1 MISVIS
7 LLVVLTLSILIT
19 RIATVALVHTGMSRE
34 AARFQA
40 RSAFTGVGF
49 TTSEAEQVVN
59 HPVRR
64 RIILL
69 LMLLGN
75 AGIVSAISSLM
86 LTFVNVN
93 TGMPLWARI
102 GVLLTGIAVLWALAT
117 SSVVDR
123 WLSLWISWAL
133 ERWTDL
139 DVRDYEA
146 LLQLQGE
153 YEIVEMLVE
162 PDDWWANKSLA
173 ELRLQDEG
181 VLVLGIQR
189 ADGRYVGAPRGDTV
203 IEPGDEL
210 LLYGRE
216 TVLHDLDCRKKG
228 RPGDRAHARMVA
240 LQKEVMRKESLGDR
254 IITELEKLE
263 RELEE
268 LEHEVV
274 EMEEEPVPDK
284 VQDGAGEG

>member
-93 TGMPLWARI
+93 TGMPIWARI
-102 GVLLTGIAVLWALAT
+102 GVLLAGIAVLWALAT

-162 PDDWWANKSLA
+162 PGDWWAHKSLA

-189 ADGRYVGAPRGDTV
+189 ADGRYIGAPRGDTV

-216 TVLHDLDCRKKG
+216 MVLHDLDCRKRG
-228 RPGDRAHARMVA
+228 RRGDQAHARMVEI
-240 LQKEVMRKESLGDR
+240 QREVMRKENLEDH
-254 IITELEKLE
+254 IVTELEKLE

-274 EMEEEPVPDK
+274 AELEEEGASGSA
-284 VQDGAGEG
+284 QDGSG

>member
-93 TGMPLWARI
+93 TGMPIWARI
-102 GVLLTGIAVLWALAT
+102 GVLLVGIAVLWALAT

-162 PDDWWANKSLA
+162 PDDWWANKSLS

-189 ADGRYVGAPRGDTV
+189 ADGRYIGAPRGNTV

-216 TVLHDLDCRKKG
+216 TVLHDLDCRKQG
-228 RPGDRAHARMVA
+228 RRGDQAHARMVA
-240 LQKEVMRKESLGDR
+240 IQRETMRRENLEDQ
-254 IITELEKLE
+254 IVTELEKLE

-274 EMEEEPVPDK
+274 AELEEEGAS
-284 VQDGAGEG
+284 DGAQPGAG